1 MTARDAFEFAIKQAR
16 EMVKITAADFTKLRN
31 ENPELFE
38 AKFEKHRLQLTNMCK
53 KKEKKQVNDIGDID
67 V

>member
-38 AKFEKHRLQLTNMCK
+38 AKFEKHQLQLTNMCK

>member
-38 AKFEKHRLQLTNMCK
+38 AQFEKHQLQLTNMCK